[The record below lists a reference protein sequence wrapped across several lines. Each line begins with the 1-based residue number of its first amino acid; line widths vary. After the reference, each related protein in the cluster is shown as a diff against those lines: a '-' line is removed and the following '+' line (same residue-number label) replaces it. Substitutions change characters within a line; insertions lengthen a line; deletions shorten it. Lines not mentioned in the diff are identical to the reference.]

1 MMNRDARKL
10 SSDAQREL
18 RSRGVMML
26 QAGKTYRE
34 VAALLDVST
43 TALQNWMSLFREG
56 GMDALCPKRRGR
68 AHGAKRR
75 LKARQEQVIQ
85 RQIADKDPEQLKLPF
100 VLWTR
105 PAVGELIWKRYGVR
119 LPVRTLGEYLKRWG
133 YTPQRPKKRADEQQP
148 EEVQRWLNVEY
159 PAIER
164 RAKQEGALILW
175 GDETGVSNQDQR
187 GRGYA
192 PRGQTPVVRGMA
204 QKIRVNMV

>member
-1 MMNRDARKL
+1 
-10 SSDAQREL
+10 
-18 RSRGVMML
+18 ML

-56 GMDALCPKRRGR
+56 GMDTLPETSRSRPR
-68 AHGAKRR
+68 PRKRR

-85 RQIADKDPEQLKLPF
+85 RQIADKDPEQQTSLRAMD
-100 VLWTR
+100 TT
-105 PAVGELIWKRYGVR
+105 AVGELIWKRYGVR

-175 GDETGVSNQDQR
+175 GDETGVSNRDPTR
-187 GRGYA
+187 TGLCTPGGKRRWFA
-192 PRGQTPVVRGMA
+192 AWPRRSASTWCRPSA
-204 QKIRVNMV
+204 IAETCDSCPTRVP